1 MEIPKLSVDR
11 FEKLKLPLTSMI
23 ASTFKISIDSV
34 ELSLKPSQNQIN
46 ANNANNYLIVTT
58 IKTTKENHD
67 TIFERMKDIKR
78 FTKDLHYTIKES
90 HNTYLKEIYYIKIR
104 VSTRKENGNIVGMYS
119 CTFMMYLWFAS
130 YISKYLK
137 KIIHK
142 IL

>member
-78 FTKDLHYTIKES
+78 FTEDLH
-90 HNTYLKEIYYIKIR
+90 
-104 VSTRKENGNIVGMYS
+104 
-119 CTFMMYLWFAS
+119 
-130 YISKYLK
+130 
-137 KIIHK
+137 
-142 IL
+142 

>member
-1 MEIPKLSVDR
+1 MEIPKLNFAR
-11 FEKLKLPLTSMI
+11 FEKLKLPLTELI
-23 ASTFKISIDSV
+23 ASTLKISIDSV
-34 ELSLKPSQNQIN
+34 ELSLKPNQNQIVGN
-46 ANNANNYLIVTT
+46 SNANNYLILAT

-119 CTFMMYLWFAS
+119 CIFMMYL
-130 YISKYLK
+130 
-137 KIIHK
+137 
-142 IL
+142 